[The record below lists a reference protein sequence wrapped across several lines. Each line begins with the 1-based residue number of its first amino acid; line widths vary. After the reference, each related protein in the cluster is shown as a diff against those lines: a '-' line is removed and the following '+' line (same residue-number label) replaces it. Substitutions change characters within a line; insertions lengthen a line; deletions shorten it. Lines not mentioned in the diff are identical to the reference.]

1 MKGEVVKNLT
11 DIEIAKLKD
20 AGSQKEWDNIV
31 DEIVTER
38 DGVYLSDWSRVFFGR
53 ITPKYL
59 LNQSDPQ

>member
-38 DGVYLSDWSRVFFGR
+38 DGVYLSDWSRVLFGR